1 MANTIHSSQANL
13 KKKIQPFLLPVDKEN
28 SRLSQLIKAYLPK
41 KEVHKVWE
49 AYRFSEKAHSG
60 QKRRS
65 GEDYISHPVSVACIA
80 ARFHLDSQ
88 SIQAALLHDVVEDT
102 ESTETEIESKFGKQV
117 STLVIGLSK
126 LDKVQFQD
134 ASEAQAENFRK
145 MLLAMTQDVR
155 VILIKLSDRLHNMQT
170 IQSLD
175 EAKKTRIAQETVDIY
190 APIANRLG
198 LNNLYQE
205 LEDLCFEVLHP
216 VRHKT
221 IQKAIKASR
230 GNRKEVIEKISKE
243 IRDKLSSVK
252 TKAEITGREKNP
264 ASIHRKMLEDQTG
277 FNQINDIYAFRII
290 VDTINDCYLTLGTLH
305 SLYNPIPGKFKDYI
319 AIPKAN
325 GYQSL
330 HSTLLGPFGVPV
342 EIQIRTKNMH
352 QVAEA
357 GVAAHWLYKT
367 KDAHVTDLQQKTN
380 QWLKRMLDIQNDS
393 SNSLEFLEH
402 LKVDL
407 FPDEVYVF
415 SPDGKIFALPKN
427 SSSIDFAYA
436 VHSDVG
442 NKAVSAKINQMLVP
456 LRTKLSTGDHV
467 EIITSTL
474 AKPNPTW
481 LNFVITGKARS
492 QIRNYLRSAE
502 SKDLIFLGEKMLNNA
517 LNAFHIHPTAI
528 KKKHWKK
535 LIHDYHVES
544 KDEILM
550 DIALGK
556 KVNVMVAHQ
565 LTSLIDGVTSNKNQ
579 TKMLDVITI
588 KGSDGMAIQLASCC
602 NPIPGDPILGYIN
615 KEKGLVIHTHD
626 CQIVNEL
633 ALDHDRW
640 VDVEW
645 EPDSDKL
652 FNVRLSVLV
661 VNERG
666 MLGKIASVIADSESN
681 IDNVSLQ
688 DMDGSPFATLNF
700 LVQVR
705 HRLHLA
711 ELIRNLR
718 KITKVNKI
726 TRVKNYKELK
736 K

>member
-1 MANTIHSSQANL
+1 MANTAHTSQADLN
-13 KKKIQPFLLPVDKEN
+13 KSHRSFLLPVDQEN
-28 SRLSQLIKAYLPK
+28 SSLTQLVKTYLPK
-41 KEVHKVWE
+41 REIDKVWE

-65 GEDYISHPVSVACIA
+65 GEAYISHPVSVACIA

-102 ESTETEIESKFGKQV
+102 ESTELEIESKFGKQV
-117 STLVIGLSK
+117 STLVTGLSK
-126 LDKVQFQD
+126 LDKVEFQD
-134 ASEAQAENFRK
+134 ANEAQAENFRK

-155 VILIKLSDRLHNMQT
+155 VMLIKLSDRLHNMQT

-175 EAKKTRIAQETVDIY
+175 ERKKIRIAQETVDIY

-216 VRHKT
+216 VRYKT

-230 GNRKEVIEKISKE
+230 GNRKEVIEKISNE
-243 IRDKLSSVK
+243 ISHKLKSVK

-290 VDTINDCYLTLGTLH
+290 VNDINDCYLTLGTLH

-352 QVAEA
+352 QLAEA

-367 KDAHVTDLQQKTN
+367 KDAHVTNLQQKTN

-456 LRTKLSTGDHV
+456 LRTRLSTGDHV

-528 KKKHWKK
+528 KKKHWNK
-535 LIHDYHVES
+535 LILDYHIES

-565 LTSLIDGVTSNKNQ
+565 LTNLMDGVASNKKQ

-588 KGSDGMAIQLASCC
+588 KGSDDMAIQLANCC
-602 NPIPGDPILGYIN
+602 HPIPGDPILGYIN

-626 CQIVNEL
+626 CQIINEL
-633 ALDHDRW
+633 SLDHDRW

-645 EPDSDKL
+645 EPDSEKL

-666 MLGKIASVIADSESN
+666 MLGKIASVIADAESN
-681 IDNVSLQ
+681 IDNVSIQ

-705 HRLHLA
+705 HRQHLA

-726 TRVKNYKELK
+726 TRVKNYKN
-736 K
+736 

>member
-1 MANTIHSSQANL
+1 MANTAHTSQADLN
-13 KKKIQPFLLPVDKEN
+13 KSHRSFLLPVDQEN
-28 SRLSQLIKAYLPK
+28 SSLTQLVKTYLPK
-41 KEVHKVWE
+41 REIDKVWE

-65 GEDYISHPVSVACIA
+65 GEAYISHPVSVACIA

-102 ESTETEIESKFGKQV
+102 ESTELEIESKFGKQV
-117 STLVIGLSK
+117 STLVTGLSK
-126 LDKVQFQD
+126 LDKVEFQD
-134 ASEAQAENFRK
+134 ANEAQAENFRK

-155 VILIKLSDRLHNMQT
+155 VMLIKLSDRLHNMQT

-175 EAKKTRIAQETVDIY
+175 ERKKIRIAQETIDIY

-216 VRHKT
+216 VRYKT

-230 GNRKEVIEKISKE
+230 GNRKEVIEKISNE
-243 IRDKLSSVK
+243 ISHKLNSVK

-290 VDTINDCYLTLGTLH
+290 VNDINDCYLTLGTLH

-352 QVAEA
+352 QLAEA

-442 NKAVSAKINQMLVP
+442 NKAVSAKINQILVP
-456 LRTKLSTGDHV
+456 LRTRLSTGDHV

-528 KKKHWKK
+528 KKKHWNK
-535 LIHDYHVES
+535 LILDYHVES

-565 LTSLIDGVTSNKNQ
+565 LTNLMDGVTSNKKQ

-588 KGSDGMAIQLASCC
+588 KGSDDMAIQLANCC
-602 NPIPGDPILGYIN
+602 HPIPGDPILGYIN

-633 ALDHDRW
+633 SLDHDRW

-645 EPDSDKL
+645 EPDSEKL

-666 MLGKIASVIADSESN
+666 MLGKIASVIADTESN

-705 HRLHLA
+705 HRQHLA

-726 TRVKNYKELK
+726 TRVKNYKS
-736 K
+736 